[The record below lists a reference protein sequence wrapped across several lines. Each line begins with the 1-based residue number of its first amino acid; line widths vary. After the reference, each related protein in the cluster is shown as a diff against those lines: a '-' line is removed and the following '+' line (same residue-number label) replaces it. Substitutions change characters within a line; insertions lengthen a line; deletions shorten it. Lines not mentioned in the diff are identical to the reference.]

1 MIADTHSLSVDFV
14 DKLAAL
20 QFDNVFNPYA
30 DICPQHDRSDSAL
43 VRRRNL
49 ELVLDAAIS
58 NGIDSIWVARDLGY
72 RGGRRTGLALT
83 DEVHLSW
90 QAKLMATPP
99 LMQATEG
106 AVMAE
111 RTANIVWRALR
122 LIEHPIFLWNVF
134 PFHPHEPGDPMSNR
148 CHTKFERRACQQLT
162 LWLIETLKPKQ
173 VIAIGRD
180 AQAAMVE
187 FGIESAKIRHPSYG
201 GQTDFLAGLSELYG
215 ISFNSKPIQGEL
227 F

>member
-1 MIADTHSLSVDFV
+1 MIANTHSISVDFV
-14 DKLAAL
+14 DKLAAM

-30 DICPQHDRSDSAL
+30 DICPQHDRSNSAL

-83 DEVHLSW
+83 DEIHLSW
-90 QAKLMATPP
+90 QSQLLATPP
-99 LMQATEG
+99 LIQATKG
-106 AVMAE
+106 AAMAE

-122 LIEHPIFLWNVF
+122 IIEHPIFLWNVF

-148 CHTKFERRACQQLT
+148 CHTKFERRAGQQFT

-215 ISFNSKPIQGEL
+215 VSFNSKPIQREL